1 MTLSL
6 GVGTTEEF
14 IAREFQD
21 LTLKDKR
28 LEKRAKKILL
38 TLQNKLGS
46 CVRRLFMRQSEARQ
60 AYDFF

>member
-6 GVGTTEEF
+6 GIGTTEEF
-14 IAREFQD
+14 IEQEFCD

-28 LEKRAKKILL
+28 LEKRAKKILSI
-38 TLQNKLGS
+38 LQNKLGS
-46 CVRRLFMRQSEARQ
+46 CVRRLFLSQSESRQ

>member
-1 MTLSL
+1 MAFSL
-6 GVGTTEEF
+6 GTGTTEEF
-14 IAREFQD
+14 IEQEFSS

-28 LEKRAKKILL
+28 LEKRAKKILS

-46 CVRRLFMRQSEARQ
+46 CVRRLFLKDAEARQ